1 MRYLNKLV
9 RGIFVNKEFFMRN
22 RKNLGES
29 IEEGIIVIFA
39 GKAPYKSADETY
51 PFTPNRNF
59 YYLTGIEE
67 EQIILIIAKK
77 NKKIK
82 EHLYIQ
88 RPDPVMARWV
98 GATISEEEAEEV
110 SGIENIGYVDK
121 FFDDFPIFINRSGFN
136 KVYLDLERREW
147 EENFTPA
154 QIFAKEL
161 REKYPYVKIENIYKG
176 ISDLRTIKS
185 KEEVELIKKAIDI
198 TKEGIYNMMKNI
210 KPNMMEYEVEAY
222 FDFSLKKNGVTDY
235 AFETIAAAG
244 KNATVLHYSE
254 NNCKIENNSLILC
267 DLGAQYKYYNG
278 DITRTFP
285 ANGKFTERQKE
296 VYKVVLEANKA
307 IIENA
312 KPGVTFK
319 EIEDIT
325 KKILT
330 EGCKK
335 LGILQDKKELRKYY
349 FHSFGHYLGLDT
361 HDVGSYEV
369 KLKPGMVITNELGLY
384 IEEESIGI
392 RIEDDLLITEDG
404 CEVLSKDII
413 KSIEEIE
420 NFMK

>member
-1 MRYLNKLV
+1 M
-9 RGIFVNKEFFMRN
+9 NKEFFLTN
-22 RKNLGES
+22 RQNLAES
-29 IEEGIIVIFA
+29 IKEAIIVIFA

-59 YYLTGIEE
+59 YYLTGMEE
-67 EQIILIIAKK
+67 EQIILVITKK
-77 NKKIK
+77 NKQIK
-82 EHLYIQ
+82 EYLYIQ

-98 GATISEEEAEEV
+98 GETISEEKAKKI
-110 SGIENIGYVDK
+110 SGIENIEYVDK
-121 FFDDFPIFINRSGFN
+121 FFEDFASFINRSGF
-136 KVYLDLERREW
+136 KKIYLDLERREW

-161 REKYPYVKIENIYKG
+161 RVKYPYVKIKNIYKD
-176 ISDLRTIKS
+176 ICDLRTIKS
-185 KEEVELIKKAIDI
+185 KEEIKLIKKAINI

-235 AFETIAAAG
+235 AFKTIAASG
-244 KNATVLHYSE
+244 KNATVLHYSK

-285 ANGKFTERQKE
+285 ANGKFTERQKQ
-296 VYKVVLEANKA
+296 VYNVVLAANKA

-325 KKILT
+325 KKTLLQ
-330 EGCKK
+330 GCKK
-335 LGILQDKKELRKYY
+335 LGILKDEKDLKKYY

-361 HDVGSYEV
+361 HDVGSYEGE
-369 KLKPGMVITNELGLY
+369 LKPGMVITNEPGLY
-384 IEEESIGI
+384 IQEENIGI

-404 CEVLSKDII
+404 CKVLSKDII
-413 KSIEEIE
+413 KSIEHIE

>member
-1 MRYLNKLV
+1 MD
-9 RGIFVNKEFFMRN
+9 KEFFKRN
-22 RKNLGES
+22 RKNLGNT
-29 IEEGIIVIFA
+29 IKEGIIIIFA

-67 EQIILIIAKK
+67 EKIILVITKK
-77 NKKIK
+77 NDKIN

-98 GATISEEEAEEV
+98 GETVSEDRAKKV
-110 SGIENIGYVDK
+110 SGIENIEYIDK
-121 FFDDFPIFINRSGFN
+121 FFDDFPSLINRSGFK

-154 QIFAKEL
+154 QIFASEL
-161 REKYPYVKIENIYKG
+161 KNKYPYVKIKNIYKD
-176 ISDLRTIKS
+176 ICHLRAIKS
-185 KEEVELIKKAIDI
+185 KEEIELIKKAIDI

-222 FDFSLKKNGVTDY
+222 FDFSLKKNGVTDF
-235 AFETIAAAG
+235 AFKTIAASG
-244 KNATVLHYSE
+244 KNATVLHYSK
-254 NNCKIENNSLILC
+254 NNCKVQDKSLMLC

-296 VYKVVLEANKA
+296 VYEAVLKANKA

-312 KPGVTFK
+312 KPGITFK
-319 EIEDIT
+319 EMEDIT

-335 LGILQDKKELRKYY
+335 LGILKDEKELRKYY

-361 HDVGSYEV
+361 HDVGSYDLE
-369 KLKPGMVITNELGLY
+369 LKPGMVITNEPGLY
-384 IEEESIGI
+384 IEEEGIGV
-392 RIEDDLLITEDG
+392 RIEDDLLITENG